1 LFNQLIQLTHLRGR
15 NVNVVFNYFPMK
27 QITLNI
33 AESKFKAFLEFIKTL
48 DYVKVEDIE
57 EIALE
62 ELQSSLK
69 QVKLMQE
76 GKLPKQ
82 SVEDFLNEL

>member
-1 LFNQLIQLTHLRGR
+1 MFNQLIQLTHLRGR

>member
-1 LFNQLIQLTHLRGR
+1 
-15 NVNVVFNYFPMK
+15 MK
-27 QITLNI
+27 QVTLNI
-33 AESKFKAFLEFIKTL
+33 ADSKFQAFLEFIKTL
-48 DYVKVEDIE
+48 DYVKVENE
-57 EIALE
+57 EETAIQ

-82 SVEDFLNEL
+82 SAQDFLNEL

>member
-1 LFNQLIQLTHLRGR
+1 
-15 NVNVVFNYFPMK
+15 MK
-27 QITLNI
+27 QVTLNI
-33 AESKFKAFLEFIKTL
+33 ADNKFKTFLDFIKTL

-57 EIALE
+57 EQTLE
-62 ELQSSLK
+62 ELQNSLR

-82 SVEDFLNEL
+82 SAQEFLNEL